1 MPRRTAFLISLL
13 ALLPGIIHAADAPQ
27 QKGVL
32 SRAIHLV
39 EEPEEKK
46 GPYPMPFGTTPQDVD
61 INSTVRV
68 RISTDEL
75 LAALS
80 VSPALTPAAQEVAS
94 LRASAEEL
102 TKADGHLQR
111 AIASATKLARLAETE
126 PDNHSE
132 FERIA
137 MEDQADL
144 KAMFDIVVAHL
155 EALKASPR
163 PDFREHAAQAR
174 ERSNQAILNGRL
186 AYAAFVVEEIR
197 WTLEQLEAARVRL
210 ETDSPSLSLIL
221 SASLVR
227 PDGTTEVGLPH
238 YNDIP
243 IGVPKSMDKLSL
255 ALTPEQIALQQDAA
269 ALAQVLN
276 NAVAGSADLRA
287 AVRDL
292 LKSQGVDVQPLEDA
306 LDRVQEDAEALRET
320 DWSQVGTDLEARLRA
335 ALHTATAGERKLLE
349 EKIIPETEA
358 LQSRARDLRTTLAGL
373 VASVKTLRSS
383 LTETSGQDPASQL
396 AALLS
401 IAQAGADLATGEL
414 FQSFRAELELWSQ
427 SVATLQSQVEEVRT
441 SAEDLPQKIEDEV
454 TEVLEQAAEDQ
465 LGALKTHLVELR
477 TAASQTG
484 DQLKAFVANLKGAPA
499 LAVALDVPPPDTS
512 FRVAFKDIKD
522 TWLDIRTLN
531 PRGEDDIVVLRA
543 WLYRMKPSEDDPDK
557 LVEGEELDSDLQQLR
572 LLRFGWYSN
581 PGVGVVYMS
590 SVNDLAQGEDG
601 EEKQTRA
608 FAPQI
613 SWMLHRRAWRTPST
627 DPVPFRFQ
635 PRWWHSM
642 SLGLH
647 TLSLDLDNDN
657 QQELGLGVSI
667 SLLNNFLQIGGGWDV
682 SLDDEPYIFIGTKL
696 LDLARSLGVS
706 RKPAA
711 PDE

>member
-1 MPRRTAFLISLL
+1 
-13 ALLPGIIHAADAPQ
+13 ALFQIMKGYREALEASTRPEIRQHAAE
-27 QKGVL
+27 V
-32 SRAIHLV
+32 RA
-39 EEPEEKK
+39 KS
-46 GPYPMPFGTTPQDVD
+46 
-61 INSTVRV
+61 N
-68 RISTDEL
+68 
-75 LAALS
+75 AAL
-80 VSPALTPAAQEVAS
+80 VQ
-94 LRASAEEL
+94 
-102 TKADGHLQR
+102 
-111 AIASATKLARLAETE
+111 TE
-126 PDNHSE
+126 
-132 FERIA
+132 A
-137 MEDQADL
+137 
-144 KAMFDIVVAHL
+144 
-155 EALKASPR
+155 
-163 PDFREHAAQAR
+163 
-174 ERSNQAILNGRL
+174 RL

-210 ETDSPSLSLIL
+210 EADSPSLALIL

-243 IGVPKSMDKLSL
+243 IGVPKSVDKLSI

-276 NAVAGSADLRA
+276 NAIAGSADLRA
-287 AVRDL
+287 VVRDL
-292 LKSQGVDVQPLEDA
+292 LKTQGVDVQPLEDA

-335 ALHTATAGERKLLE
+335 ALHTATAGQRKLLE

-358 LQSRARDLRTTLAGL
+358 LQSRARDLRTTLVGL

-383 LTETSGQDPASQL
+383 LTQASGQDPAAQL
-396 AALLS
+396 VALLT

-414 FQSFRAELELWSQ
+414 FQSFRTELDLWSKA
-427 SVATLQSQVEEVRT
+427 VAALQSQVEEIRT
-441 SAEDLPQKIEDEV
+441 SAEDLPQKLEDEV
-454 TEVLEQAAEDQ
+454 TDILSQAAEDQ

-477 TAASQTG
+477 TAAGRTG
-484 DQLKAFVANLKGAPA
+484 DQLKAFVASLHGAPA

-512 FRVAFKDIKD
+512 FRVAFQEIKD
-522 TWLDIRTLN
+522 TWVDIRTLN
-531 PRGEDDIVVLRA
+531 PRAEDDIVVLRA
-543 WLYRMKPSEDDPDK
+543 WLYQMKPSEGDPDK

-590 SVNDLAQGEDG
+590 SLNDLTKDDNG

-608 FAPQI
+608 FAPQV
-613 SWMLHRRAWRTPST
+613 SWQLRYRAWRTPTT
-627 DPVPFRFQ
+627 DPVPYRFQ

-657 QQELGLGVSI
+657 QQELGLGA
-667 SLLNNFLQIGGGWDV
+667 SLSLFNNFLQIGGGWDL
-682 SLDDEPYIFIGTKL
+682 SLDDEPYVFIGTKL

-706 RKPAA
+706 RRPAA
-711 PDE
+711 PEE